1 MKMLMDYKEHLKS
14 NGPASMLVRILG
26 LHCME
31 IYGKKIYFM
40 VQNNVFPPEA
50 KMSMVYDL
58 KGSWVNRQVGSRIGS
73 VTVDEK
79 WSHIKKGKTEKGST
93 LKDSDLNFVF
103 LTSREVGMELG
114 KQIDRDIS
122 FLRDHQIMDYSL
134 LVGVRNAHYEKG
146 GEFDFSRDDKTGRIK
161 AQYVKGPDEYY
172 FGLIDILQ
180 EWNWPKWIERKTKTI
195 LLCKDKKGVSAIE
208 PDDYKDRFMARVV
221 YAKIKGA
228 NPSLPAEDDSDD
240 ESAEMETSRTTSA
253 DASSASE
260 NGFAADDTDTSYGSG
275 KYKRQSVLMLPRPS
289 SGSWSDPEKTLSPA
303 SQNTDLQDADA

>member
-228 NPSLPAEDDSDD
+228 NPRQAGEEEGND
-240 ESAEMETSRTTSA
+240 ERRVDVPSGP
-253 DASSASE
+253 E
-260 NGFAADDTDTSYGSG
+260 NGVAVDDTDTSDGFFS
-275 KYKRQSVLMLPRPS
+275 R
-289 SGSWSDPEKTLSPA
+289 TLF
-303 SQNTDLQDADA
+303 LL